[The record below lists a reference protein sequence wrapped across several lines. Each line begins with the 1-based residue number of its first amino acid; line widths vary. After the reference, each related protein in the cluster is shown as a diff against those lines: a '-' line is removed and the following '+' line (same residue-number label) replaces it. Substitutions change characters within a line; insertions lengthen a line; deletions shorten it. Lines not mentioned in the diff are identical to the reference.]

1 MCLFPFSNNDRKS
14 TAYKKGVKE
23 FECGACPECLSKRS
37 KQWALRAVAQAQVS
51 PSVMICLTYDEYIH
65 DTNTGRIIGERV
77 SSKKCNKEDVQK
89 FIKRLRRYMQY
100 HFGQTDIKYLVT
112 AEYGKTTHRAHY
124 HALLFNVQFNDL
136 VPYKRSKRG
145 NLIYKSAT
153 LNKIWQHGICTVDS
167 VNVQSACAR
176 YCTKYAMKDKEAD
189 TFMLFSRGIGE
200 AVLMRDFNGISYIYD
215 GFEYTIPRQIW
226 QRYIENKYNIHGYS
240 RYRGLKYCENFF
252 YGSTKRFAKKID
264 KKLKK
269 AYYLIDKV
277 SYHSL
282 AYEDCLIS
290 ERLEYHQSFIDCYN
304 AQIKAL
310 DNDVLALKNR
320 FDCIVNVMRGHNIRE
335 QRFTADVRL
344 ARAYARKNRIY
355 RDTRDNDEL
364 YKKYIAYWSN
374 KVALYDDIRPNAFTR
389 ILQLD
394 NGKYFSYKQKALK
407 CYSSRL
413 WHKNLYGEADG
424 ALPPPRSN
432 CVSRY
437 LRYIERY
444 LPFTPLVHQRQM
456 TQTNEL
462 KEILLKMTV
471 ENRPFLIH
479 RPWKNENENPFIP
492 PVGQISI
499 ENL

>member
-1 MCLFPFSNNDRKS
+1 MCLFPFSNNDRNS
-14 TAYKKGVKE
+14 IAYKKGVRE

-51 PSVMICLTYDEYIH
+51 PSVMICLTYDDYIH

-77 SSKKCNKEDVQK
+77 SPKKCNKEDVQK

-100 HFGQTDIKYLVT
+100 HFNQTDIKYLVT

-153 LNKIWQHGICTVDS
+153 LDKIWQHGICTVDS

-176 YCTKYAMKDKEAD
+176 YCTKYAMKDKNAD

-200 AVLMRDFNGISYIYD
+200 SVLMRDFNGISYIYD

-226 QRYIENKYNIHGYS
+226 RNYIENKYNIVGYS
-240 RYRGLKYCENFF
+240 RYRGLSYCEKFF
-252 YGSTKRFAKKID
+252 YGATNRFAKKID

-269 AYYLIDKV
+269 AYRLIDKV
-277 SYHSL
+277 KSFDIL
-282 AYEDCLIS
+282 CRDCSII
-290 ERLEYHQSFIDCYN
+290 ERLDYYKSRIDYYN
-304 AQIKAL
+304 NQIKAL
-310 DNDVLALKNR
+310 DSDVLSLKNR
-320 FDCIVNVMRGHNIRE
+320 LNSIVKAFKSHNDFLLWNSAEI
-335 QRFTADVRL
+335 RL
-344 ARAYARKNRIY
+344 AKAYYRKNRIY

-364 YKKYIAYWSN
+364 YKKYIAYWSA
-374 KVALYDDIRPNAFTR
+374 KAKLLEDIRPDVLTR

-394 NGKYFSYKQKALK
+394 NGKYFSYKQKALE

-413 WHKNLYGEADG
+413 RHKRVYGDCDG
-424 ALPPPRSN
+424 AVPPPRSN
-432 CVSRY
+432 SKAR
-437 LRYIERY
+437 RERFVFTY
-444 LPFTPLVHQRQM
+444 LPFIPLVHKRQM
-456 TQTNEL
+456 TQKNEL
-462 KEILLKMTV
+462 IEKIRLKK
-471 ENRPFLIH
+471 PFLVY
-479 RPWKNENENPFIP
+479 RPWKNYNENPFLP